1 MTLRQRINE
10 FTEAF
15 RIAGEQLRLHKTRSL
30 LTALGVIIGIVAVTL
45 MGTAIKGINKGFSE
59 SLDMIGQ
66 DILYLDRWPWGDVG
80 DNWVKYRNRPHID
93 LGDAERINE
102 WIAGR
107 PDSALRLAIPSKLA
121 FSTLKRDD
129 RDISDI
135 YTHGTSADF
144 ALMNT
149 ADLLEGRFFT
159 AGENESRRFVI
170 VLGYDV
176 ADTLFPEGPRRA
188 LGEEVK
194 LRGRTFEVI
203 GVLQRQGS
211 FLGLQS
217 FDNQVILP
225 RGALESF
232 FRSNWRNHVRVQA
245 AAGEPIERAID
256 EITGLFRRLREL
268 EPGEEN
274 DFEIN
279 RSETIEA
286 EIAPIKSGIA
296 LAGFFVTGL
305 ALFVGAIGIMNITF
319 VSVRERTREIGTRR
333 AIGARRRAILLQFL
347 IEAVAICLLGGFIGL
362 GTAFGLKTAIA
373 SAFPAF
379 PFTFS
384 GDLVL
389 LAFLL
394 SVATGIASGLAPAW
408 QAARLDP
415 ANALRHE

>member
-1 MTLRQRINE
+1 MTFRQRISE

-15 RIAGEQLRLHKTRSL
+15 RIAGEQLRMHKMRSL

-45 MGTAIKGINKGFSE
+45 MGTAIKGIDKGFSE

-66 DILYLDRWPWGDVG
+66 DILYLEKWPWSDVG
-80 DNWVKYRNRPHID
+80 DNWMKYRNRPNID
-93 LGDAERINE
+93 LGDAREINE
-102 WIAGR
+102 WIARR
-107 PDSALRLAIPSKLA
+107 PDSALRLAVPSKLA
-121 FSTLKRDD
+121 FSTLKRED
-129 RDISDI
+129 RSISDI
-135 YTHGTSADF
+135 YTHGTTADF
-144 ALMNT
+144 ALMST
-149 ADLLEGRFFT
+149 ADLLVGRFFT
-159 AGENESRRFVI
+159 GAENESRRFVI
-170 VLGYDV
+170 ILGYDV
-176 ADTLFPEGPRRA
+176 ADTLFPEGAARA
-188 LGEEVK
+188 PGEEVK

-203 GVLQRQGS
+203 GVLERQGS

-225 RGALESF
+225 RGALERF
-232 FRSNWRNHVRVQA
+232 YGWDRRNHIRVQA
-245 AAGEPIERAID
+245 KAGVPLERAVD
-256 EITGLFRRLREL
+256 EVTGLYRRIRGL

-279 RSETIEA
+279 RSEAIEQ
-286 EIAPIKSGIA
+286 ELGPIKSGIA

-347 IEAVAICLLGGFIGL
+347 IEAVAICLLGGVIGL
-362 GTAFGLKTAIA
+362 GCAFGLKTAIG
-373 SAFPAF
+373 SAFPSF

-384 GDLVL
+384 GDLVF
-389 LAFLL
+389 LAFVL
-394 SVATGIASGLAPAW
+394 SVLTGVASGLAPAW

>member
-1 MTLRQRINE
+1 MTFRQRISE

-15 RIAGEQLRLHKTRSL
+15 RIAGEQLRMHKMRSL

-45 MGTAIKGINKGFSE
+45 MGTAIKGIDKGFSE

-66 DILYLDRWPWGDVG
+66 DILYLEKWPWGDVG
-80 DNWVKYRNRPHID
+80 DNWMTYRNRPNID
-93 LGDAERINE
+93 LGDAREINE
-102 WIAGR
+102 WIARR
-107 PDSALRLAIPSKLA
+107 PDSALRLAVPSKLA
-121 FSTLKRDD
+121 FSTLKRED
-129 RDISDI
+129 RSISDI
-135 YTHGTSADF
+135 YTHGTTADF
-144 ALMNT
+144 ALMST
-149 ADLLEGRFFT
+149 ADLLVGRFFT
-159 AGENESRRFVI
+159 GAENESRRFVI
-170 VLGYDV
+170 ILGYDV
-176 ADTLFPEGPRRA
+176 ADTLFPEGPERA

-203 GVLQRQGS
+203 GILERQGS

-225 RGALESF
+225 RGALERF
-232 FRSNWRNHVRVQA
+232 YGWDRRNHIRVQA
-245 AAGEPIERAID
+245 KAGVPLERAVD
-256 EITGLFRRLREL
+256 EVTGLYRRIRGL

-279 RSETIEA
+279 RSEAIEQ
-286 EIAPIKSGIA
+286 ELGPIKSGIA

-347 IEAVAICLLGGFIGL
+347 IEAVSICLLGGLIGL
-362 GTAFGLKTAIA
+362 GCAFGLKTAIG
-373 SAFPAF
+373 SAFPSF

-384 GDLVL
+384 GDLVF
-389 LAFLL
+389 LAFVL
-394 SVATGIASGLAPAW
+394 SVLTGVASGLAPAW

>member
-1 MTLRQRINE
+1 MTFRQRISE

-15 RIAGEQLRLHKTRSL
+15 RIAGEQLRMHKMRSL

-45 MGTAIKGINKGFSE
+45 MGTAIKGIDKGFSE

-66 DILYLDRWPWGDVG
+66 DILYLEKWPWGDVG
-80 DNWVKYRNRPHID
+80 DNWMTYRNRPNIH
-93 LGDAERINE
+93 LGNAREINE
-102 WIAGR
+102 WIARR
-107 PDSALRLAIPSKLA
+107 PDSALRLAVPSKLA
-121 FSTLKRDD
+121 FSTLKRED
-129 RDISDI
+129 RSISDI
-135 YTHGTSADF
+135 YTHGTTADF
-144 ALMNT
+144 ALMST
-149 ADLLEGRFFT
+149 ADLLVGRFFT
-159 AGENESRRFVI
+159 GAENESRRFVI
-170 VLGYDV
+170 ILGYDV
-176 ADTLFPEGPRRA
+176 ADTLFPEGPERA

-203 GVLQRQGS
+203 GILERQGS

-225 RGALESF
+225 RGALERF
-232 FRSNWRNHVRVQA
+232 YGWDRRNHIRVQA
-245 AAGEPIERAID
+245 KAGVPLERAVD
-256 EITGLFRRLREL
+256 EVTGLYRRIRGL

-279 RSETIEA
+279 RSEAIEQ
-286 EIAPIKSGIA
+286 ELGPIKSGIA

-347 IEAVAICLLGGFIGL
+347 IEAVSICLLGGLIGL
-362 GTAFGLKTAIA
+362 GCAFGLKTAIG
-373 SAFPAF
+373 SAFPSF

-384 GDLVL
+384 GDLVF
-389 LAFLL
+389 LAFVL
-394 SVATGIASGLAPAW
+394 SVLTGVASGLAPAW